1 VVKVKL
7 WEKFKNRQKLITA
20 FREGGIYK
28 TIGSEERKIY
38 PKIHDIRP
46 NNKSTKYVFTL
57 PTGINPDLLKKN
69 FFVFEQIFGKSINL
83 DGEIKTFVLSVRKPK
98 EEGEKDEL
106 IYSVEE
112 IKKAVKGAKLGVICG
127 VNSSGEYK
135 TYDLTKEPHLL
146 IAGETGSGKSTQL
159 RSILTTLILNKKP
172 CELELY
178 LADCKK
184 SEFHIFRRVE
194 HVRCVLS
201 KPKEIERMLMGIKRE
216 MDERSD
222 LTEMYEVGHID
233 DLPKGHKKP
242 YIIVCIDEFVL
253 LRKNEEIMETLIDIV
268 CVGRTL
274 GVFAMLSMQRPN
286 AKTLDTTI
294 RAQCTVAMGFQLRD
308 KTESRIVNT
317 PNAEKIT
324 DPGYFIMNADKLY
337 DLQAPY
343 LELDDAKDLLNP
355 FYVMK
360 QPAKEVSPEEPK
372 QLKESDVFNDADE
385 QG

>member
-1 VVKVKL
+1 MIL
-7 WEKFKNRQKLITA
+7 WQKLKARSKLVKA
-20 FREGGIYK
+20 FRTAQIYRSYS
-28 TIGSEERKIY
+28 TDNGERYIL
-38 PKIHDIRP
+38 PKIHSVNT
-46 NNKSTKYVFTL
+46 NNHSTKFVFTL
-57 PTGINPDLLKKN
+57 PVGVNPDLLKKN
-69 FFVFEQIFGKSINL
+69 FFVFEQIFGKRIKL

-98 EEGEKDEL
+98 EPGEDNTLNYDFEG
-106 IYSVEE
+106 
-112 IKKAVKGAKLGVICG
+112 IKKANVKHKLGIICG
-127 VNSSGEYK
+127 VDSAGEYV
-135 TYDLTKEPHLL
+135 TYDLTKHPHLL

-159 RSILTTLILNKKP
+159 RSILTTLIKTKSP
-172 CELELY
+172 HELQLY

-184 SEFHIFRRVE
+184 SEFHIFRKVE
-194 HVRCVLS
+194 HVICVHS
-201 KPKEIERMLMGIKRE
+201 KPKDIERELKKIRKE

-222 LTEMYEVGHID
+222 LTEMFEVGHID
-233 DLPKGHKKP
+233 DLPAEHRKP
-242 YIIVCIDEFVL
+242 YIIVCIDEFVI
-253 LRKNEEIMETLIDIV
+253 LRKNEEIMDILIDIV

-294 RAQCTVAMGFQLRD
+294 RAQCTVSMGFQLRD

-317 PNAEKIT
+317 PGAERIEESGYFVMNAEKI
-324 DPGYFIMNADKLY
+324 Y

-360 QPAKEVSPEEPK
+360 QPTKEVKPEEPK
-372 QLKESDVFNDADE
+372 KLTFEDVYGNVDK